1 MNLGVLLAILLKAT
15 LLSFSGFG
23 SLPVLRDEL
32 VTNRRVLS
40 DEDLNRAVAV
50 ARLTPGPMGSYVVA
64 VGYAVHGWTG
74 AAAGWV
80 AISTPAFCV
89 LPLLALLR
97 GRVHSERW
105 RNAIEAIILASAG
118 LVLATA
124 TSLIPTALIDLPTSA
139 AAAAALVIV
148 CFTRI
153 STIWLIVAGSAV
165 TWLSAAL
172 VP

>member
-74 AAAGWV
+74 AGWRS
-80 AISTPAFCV
+80 ARPHSAYS
-89 LPLLALLR
+89 PLLALLR